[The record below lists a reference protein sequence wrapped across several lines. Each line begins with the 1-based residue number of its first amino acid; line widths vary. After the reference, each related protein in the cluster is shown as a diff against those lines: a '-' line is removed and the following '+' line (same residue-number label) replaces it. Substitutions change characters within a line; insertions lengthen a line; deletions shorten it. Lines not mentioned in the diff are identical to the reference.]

1 MNITINGKITHVLAP
16 KKGVSQRTGNEWVS
30 QEFVIEDADGGSLC
44 FNVFGADT
52 IQKYGLKIGTVAS
65 VTCEIK
71 SSQWGEKWFTN
82 VNCQSCI
89 TQSCITQGNNN
100 NKPQSQVQE
109 KKEYTVAPSQ
119 DSVSADDLP
128 F

>member
-1 MNITINGKITHVLAP
+1 MNITISGKITHVLTP

-30 QEFVIEDADGGSLC
+30 QEFVIEDADGTSLC

-52 IQKYGLKIGTVAS
+52 IQKYGLKIGSIAS

-71 SSQWGEKWFTN
+71 SSEWSGRWFTN
-82 VNCQSCI
+82 VSCQSCI
-89 TQSCITQGNNN
+89 TQGENKQNKTQ
-100 NKPQSQVQE
+100 QVAQE
-109 KKEYTVAPSQ
+109 KREIYNEPKQ
-119 DSVSADDLP
+119 DENVSADDLP